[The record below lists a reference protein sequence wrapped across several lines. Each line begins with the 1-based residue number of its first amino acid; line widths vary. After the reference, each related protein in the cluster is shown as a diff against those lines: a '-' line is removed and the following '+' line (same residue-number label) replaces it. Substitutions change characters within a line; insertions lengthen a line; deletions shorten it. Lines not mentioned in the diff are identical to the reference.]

1 MGDKPPR
8 CLFPRQTARRST
20 STCSVRAYLSQ
31 RRIITS
37 QSTTTLIPR
46 TSTSSRLASP
56 LPPADT
62 SRPNPHG
69 NITTTPS
76 PLRVL
81 TTSANGFTSPPRL
94 SQLPTSSNNDRTP
107 LPAEWW
113 VVRVSASASLSVD
126 VAAVVVTVVEIVRED
141 TADVMLVERARRVHH
156 LESSLLNSAVV
167 SDVVPDVVEL
177 LLPLRLVFRYA
188 CSCIRQKFLQNSSM
202 VGLDSSA
209 FGRVIE
215 IAGVE

>member
-1 MGDKPPR
+1 
-8 CLFPRQTARRST
+8 
-20 STCSVRAYLSQ
+20 
-31 RRIITS
+31 
-37 QSTTTLIPR
+37 
-46 TSTSSRLASP
+46 
-56 LPPADT
+56 
-62 SRPNPHG
+62 
-69 NITTTPS
+69 
-76 PLRVL
+76 
-81 TTSANGFTSPPRL
+81 
-94 SQLPTSSNNDRTP
+94 
-107 LPAEWW
+107 
-113 VVRVSASASLSVD
+113 VSASASLSVD

-156 LESSLLNSAVV
+156 LESSLLNCEFPQRYILLLHKANIQLAAVV

-177 LLPLRLVFRYA
+177 LLLLRLVFRYA

>member
-1 MGDKPPR
+1 MGDNQHLDNPPR

-31 RRIITS
+31 RRITTS
-37 QSTTTLIPR
+37 QSTTTLTPR
-46 TSTSSRLASP
+46 ISTSSRLASP

-62 SRPNPHG
+62 SRPNSHG
-69 NITTTPS
+69 NTTTTPS
-76 PLRVL
+76 PLR
-81 TTSANGFTSPPRL
+81 A
-94 SQLPTSSNNDRTP
+94 
-107 LPAEWW
+107 
-113 VVRVSASASLSVD
+113 SVD

-177 LLPLRLVFRYA
+177 LLLLRLVFRYA

>member
-62 SRPNPHG
+62 SRPNSHG

-94 SQLPTSSNNDRTP
+94 SQLPTSSN
-107 LPAEWW
+107 
-113 VVRVSASASLSVD
+113 

-177 LLPLRLVFRYA
+177 LLLLRLVFRYA

>member
-1 MGDKPPR
+1 MGDNQHLDKPPR

-62 SRPNPHG
+62 SRPNSHG

-81 TTSANGFTSPPRL
+81 TPSANGFTSPPRL

-107 LPAEWW
+107 LP
-113 VVRVSASASLSVD
+113 
-126 VAAVVVTVVEIVRED
+126 VVEIVRED

-177 LLPLRLVFRYA
+177 LLLLRLVFRYA

>member
-1 MGDKPPR
+1 MGDNQHLDKPPR

-62 SRPNPHG
+62 SRPNSHG
-69 NITTTPS
+69 NITTPPS

-94 SQLPTSSNNDRTP
+94 SQLPTSSNNDRKP
-107 LPAEWW
+107 FGG
-113 VVRVSASASLSVD
+113 RGGRGGD
-126 VAAVVVTVVEIVRED
+126 RGGDREGGY
-141 TADVMLVERARRVHH
+141 RRRDAGG
-156 LESSLLNSAVV
+156 EGKEGAPSGEFA
-167 SDVVPDVVEL
+167 PQ
-177 LLPLRLVFRYA
+177 FR
-188 CSCIRQKFLQNSSM
+188 
-202 VGLDSSA
+202 GG
-209 FGRVIE
+209 FGRG
-215 IAGVE
+215 AGRGG

>member
-1 MGDKPPR
+1 MGIDNQHLDKPPR

-56 LPPADT
+56 LPPRMA
-62 SRPNPHG
+62 
-69 NITTTPS
+69 
-76 PLRVL
+76 
-81 TTSANGFTSPPRL
+81 SPPRRDCP
-94 SQLPTSSNNDRTP
+94 SYPHQATT
-107 LPAEWW
+107 
-113 VVRVSASASLSVD
+113 
-126 VAAVVVTVVEIVRED
+126 IVRED

-177 LLPLRLVFRYA
+177 LLLLRLVFRYA

>member
-1 MGDKPPR
+1 MGIDNQHLDKPPR

-62 SRPNPHG
+62 SRPNSHG
-69 NITTTPS
+69 NITTTS

-81 TTSANGFTSPPRL
+81 TTSANGFPSPPRL
-94 SQLPTSSNNDRTP
+94 SQLPTSSNNDR
-107 LPAEWW
+107 EGGY
-113 VVRVSASASLSVD
+113 
-126 VAAVVVTVVEIVRED
+126 
-141 TADVMLVERARRVHH
+141 RRRDAGG
-156 LESSLLNSAVV
+156 EGKEGAPSGEFA
-167 SDVVPDVVEL
+167 PQ
-177 LLPLRLVFRYA
+177 FR
-188 CSCIRQKFLQNSSM
+188 
-202 VGLDSSA
+202 GG
-209 FGRVIE
+209 FGRG
-215 IAGVE
+215 AGRGGAPPAS

>member
-1 MGDKPPR
+1 MGDNQHLDKPPR

-62 SRPNPHG
+62 SRPNSHG

-76 PLRVL
+76 WLH
-81 TTSANGFTSPPRL
+81 
-94 SQLPTSSNNDRTP
+94 
-107 LPAEWW
+107 LPAE
-113 VVRVSASASLSVD
+113 
-126 VAAVVVTVVEIVRED
+126 IVPATHIKQQRSHAPPRGMMGGEGERE
-141 TADVMLVERARRVHH
+141 RK
-156 LESSLLNSAVV
+156 
-167 SDVVPDVVEL
+167 P
-177 LLPLRLVFRYA
+177 
-188 CSCIRQKFLQNSSM
+188 
-202 VGLDSSA
+202 
-209 FGRVIE
+209 FGGR
-215 IAGVE
+215 GGRGGDRG